1 MARDYYGLLGV
12 SKGASDQEI
21 KRAYRK
27 LARELH
33 PDVNPDEEAQH
44 KFKEISAAYEVLSDP
59 EKRRI
64 VDLGGDP
71 LENAAAA
78 ANGFARLWWVG
89 RRVRG
94 LLRRWHVT
102 RAARSAGCVPAR
114 TRCCGCGWIST
125 ECATGVTKQV
135 TVDTAV
141 LCDICQG
148 KGTHGTSTPV
158 TCNICGGR
166 GEIQTVQRSLLGQ
179 VMTSRPCPTCRGVG
193 EVIPDPCHR
202 CGGDG
207 RVRARRDISV
217 KIPAGVG
224 DGMRVRLAAQGEVG
238 PGGGPAGDLY
248 VEVHEQ
254 PHDIFV
260 RDGDDLHCTVSVP
273 MVDAALGTTVTVD
286 AILDG
291 LTEIT
296 IAPGTQPGSVTTLR
310 GHGMPHLRSGVRG
323 DLHAHIDV
331 SIPTKLDAPDQ
342 GAARRGE
349 EPPPRGSPGPVH
361 AHPGDQLRRRA
372 VQPAAGDLQR
382 PLTPVGRHAVL
393 RRRHPGGRPD
403 RRRRG

>member
-12 SKGASDQEI
+12 SKGASDQEL

-27 LARELH
+27 LAREYH

-71 LENAAAA
+71 LENGAAG
-78 ANGFARLWWVG
+78 NGFAGFGGLGDVFEAFFGGGTGSRGPVG
-89 RRVRG
+89 RVRPG
-94 LLRRWHVT
+94 SDSLLRMRLDL
-102 RAARSAGCVPAR
+102 
-114 TRCCGCGWIST
+114 T

-141 LCDICQG
+141 LCDVCQG
-148 KGTHGTSTPV
+148 KGTHGNSTPV
-158 TCNICGGR
+158 TCDICGGR
-166 GEIQTVQRSLLGQ
+166 GEVQTVQRSLLGQ
-179 VMTSRPCPTCRGVG
+179 VMTSRPCPQCRGVG

-296 IAPGTQPGSVTTLR
+296 IPPGTQPGSVTTLR

-323 DLHAHIDV
+323 DLHAHIEV
-331 SIPTKLDAPDQ
+331 SIPTKLDARTKELLTEVKTR
-342 GAARRGE
+342 GHEEAAVR
-349 EPPPRGSPGPVH
+349 SAH
-361 AHPGDQLRRRA
+361 A
-372 VQPAAGDLQR
+372 QPANSGGLFSR
-382 PLTPVGRHAVL
+382 LRETFSGR
-393 RRRHPGGRPD
+393 
-403 RRRRG
+403 

>member
-1 MARDYYGLLGV
+1 VARDYYGLLGV
-12 SKGASDQEI
+12 SKGASESEI
-21 KRAYRK
+21 KRAYRR

-33 PDVNPDEEAQH
+33 PDVNPDEAAQAR
-44 KFKEISAAYEVLSDP
+44 FKEISVAYEVLSDP

-71 LENAAAA
+71 LETAGGA
-78 ANGFARLWWVG
+78 ANGGFGGGFGGLGDVFEAFFGGGAGSRGPVG
-89 RRVRG
+89 RVRPG
-94 LLRRWHVT
+94 SDSLLRMRLDL
-102 RAARSAGCVPAR
+102 
-114 TRCCGCGWIST
+114 T

-141 LCDICQG
+141 LCDLCKG
-148 KGTHGTSTPV
+148 KGTHGDSTPV
-158 TCNICGGR
+158 ACDTCGGR
-166 GEIQTVQRSLLGQ
+166 GEVQTVQRSLLGQ
-179 VMTSRPCPTCRGVG
+179 VMTSRPCPVCGGVG

-248 VEVHEQ
+248 VEVHEK
-254 PHDIFV
+254 PHDVFV
-260 RDGDDLHCTVSVP
+260 RDGDDLRCFVSVP
-273 MVDAALGTTVTVD
+273 MIDAALGTAVTVD

-291 LTEIT
+291 PTEIT
-296 IAPGTQPGSVTTLR
+296 IPAGTQPGAVVTLR

-331 SIPTKLDAPDQ
+331 VVPTRLDSQDTELLRQ
-342 GAARRGE
+342 LKERRVRDAAEVR
-349 EPPPRGSPGPVH
+349 ST
-361 AHPGDQLRRRA
+361 QS
-372 VQPAAGDLQR
+372 PAASGGLFSR
-382 PLTPVGRHAVL
+382 LRETFSGR
-393 RRRHPGGRPD
+393 
-403 RRRRG
+403 

>member
-1 MARDYYGLLGV
+1 VARDYYGLLGV
-12 SKGASDQEI
+12 SKGASDAEL

-33 PDVNPDEEAQH
+33 PDVNPDEEAQAR
-44 KFKEISAAYEVLSDP
+44 FKEISVAYEVLTDP

-71 LENAAAA
+71 LDSAGG
-78 ANGFARLWWVG
+78 NGAGFPGGFGGLGDVFEAFFGGGTASRGPVG
-89 RRVRG
+89 RVRPG
-94 LLRRWHVT
+94 SDSLLRLRLDL
-102 RAARSAGCVPAR
+102 A
-114 TRCCGCGWIST
+114 

-141 LCDICQG
+141 LCDRCHG
-148 KGTHGTSTPV
+148 KGTHGDSKPASCDT
-158 TCNICGGR
+158 CGGL
-166 GEIQTVQRSLLGQ
+166 GEVSSVQRSLLGQ

-207 RVRARRDISV
+207 RVRSRREISV

-254 PHDIFV
+254 AHDIFV
-260 RDGDDLHCTVSVP
+260 REGDHLHCTVEVP
-273 MVDAALGTTVTVD
+273 MVDAALGTTVAVD
-286 AILDG
+286 DILDG
-291 LTEIT
+291 AVDIV
-296 IAPGTQPGSVTTLR
+296 IPAGTQPDAVITLR

-323 DLHAHIDV
+323 DLHAHVDV
-331 SIPTKLDAPDQ
+331 VVPAKLDPADTELLRQ
-342 GAARRGE
+342 LKENRGRDVAQIRSAAAAAQNNGGGIFSR
-349 EPPPRGSPGPVH
+349 
-361 AHPGDQLRRRA
+361 LRE
-372 VQPAAGDLQR
+372 
-382 PLTPVGRHAVL
+382 TFSGR
-393 RRRHPGGRPD
+393 
-403 RRRRG
+403 